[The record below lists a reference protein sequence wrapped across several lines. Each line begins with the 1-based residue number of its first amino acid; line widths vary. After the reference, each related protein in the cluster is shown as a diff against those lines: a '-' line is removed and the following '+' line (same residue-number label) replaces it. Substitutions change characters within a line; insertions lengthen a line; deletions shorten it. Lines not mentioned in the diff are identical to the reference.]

1 LCGLE
6 TANERVRMDVVREN
20 ALALDLHDGQPLA
33 VAGLELG
40 VAADVDLL
48 ELERMPRT
56 HGLEHAAST
65 LAEVTAGRREERD
78 ANGYG

>member
-1 LCGLE
+1 LCDLPAERIGLDE
-6 TANERVRMDVVREN
+6 VRER
-20 ALALDLHDGQPLA
+20 ALAVDLDDRKPLA
-33 VAGLELG
+33 VAGLELRI
-40 VAADVDLL
+40 AADVDLL
-48 ELERMPRT
+48 ELERMPRA

>member
-6 TANERVRMDVVREN
+6 TANEGVRMDVVGED

-48 ELERMPRT
+48 ELERMPGT
-56 HGLEHAAST
+56 HGLEHLASP
-65 LAEVTAGRREERD
+65 LAEVTAGRGEERD

>member
-1 LCGLE
+1 LCDLP
-6 TANERVRMDVVREN
+6 AERVGLDEVCERP
-20 ALALDLHDGQPLA
+20 LAVDLNDRKPLA
-33 VAGLELG
+33 VAGLELR

-65 LAEVTAGRREERD
+65 LAEVTAGRGEERD

>member
-1 LCGLE
+1 
-6 TANERVRMDVVREN
+6 MDVVGEN

>member
-1 LCGLE
+1 
-6 TANERVRMDVVREN
+6 MDVVGEN

-40 VAADVDLL
+40 IAADVDLL
-48 ELERMPRT
+48 ELERMPGT